1 MRGAEE
7 REKAADDRRRGI
19 AVAVAFDR
27 AILTRAIVQYGL
39 ASRRA
44 AASTFLLAL
53 LGLPLVA
60 LGEALRR
67 DATSARPL
75 QVSIASLL
83 GAGNLAGL
91 LADLRA
97 LAGGAPRWGVSL
109 PSLIASTRASSR
121 G

>member
-7 REKAADDRRRGI
+7 WEKAADDRRRGI

-39 ASRRA
+39 ASRQA
-44 AASTFLLAL
+44 AATFLLVL
-53 LGLPLVA
+53 LGLPLAA